1 MNTGKQSA
9 FCRKQMIL
17 MGLMLL
23 LILFPGCGDDS
34 RPPSAEPQNTIE
46 ETESADEE
54 AVSEDPEASS
64 ESESEETSSAGAADE
79 STETAEEE
87 EAPPQG
93 SSEVNYIADH
103 TVAKESVLRSIPV
116 DAINRAK
123 NNLHIMY
130 CGTSHSSQTTDGMDH
145 LQDYKLG
152 DDTLFAVTFT
162 GNPVSGK
169 LDIHYRPTGSV
180 NVYSASD
187 LSHDST
193 DSNGHTS
200 YFLRTVEY
208 LDHPDY
214 QDVNVVMWSW
224 CAIDGHDV
232 EIYLDNFS
240 ELIEM
245 YKAGGSKGRTS
256 DNQVTFVF
264 MTGYASGSKGDMPEP
279 PYIKSPY
286 QNHKRIVDFCR
297 ANQYFCL
304 DYWSQDTHN
313 YETDIYYPEAQGNSP
328 THLLEWMNS
337 HPGEWYEC
345 NPAHAADYDLL
356 GNLRAYAAWWLWARI
371 AGWDGI

>member
-1 MNTGKQSA
+1 MITGTQSA
-9 FCRKQMIL
+9 FCRRLMIM
-17 MGLMLL
+17 MGIILL
-23 LILFPGCGDDS
+23 LILFSGCGEDS
-34 RPPSAEPQNTIE
+34 QPPSTEPQNTAA
-46 ETESADEE
+46 ETESVDEE
-54 AVSEDPEASS
+54 AVSEDQSS
-64 ESESEETSSAGAADE
+64 SPESENESSEETSDVQS
-79 STETAEEE
+79 ETPDNAS
-87 EAPPQG
+87 PPN
-93 SSEVNYIADH
+93 SSEEDYIADY
-103 TVAKESVLRSIPV
+103 TVAKETVLRSIPV
-116 DAINRAK
+116 AAINQARNK
-123 NNLHIMY
+123 LHIMY

-145 LQDYKLG
+145 LQDYKPG

-193 DSNGHTS
+193 DSDGHTA
-200 YFLRTVEY
+200 YFYRTVEY

-224 CAIDGHDV
+224 CSIDGHDV
-232 EIYLDNFS
+232 EIYLDNFT

-264 MTGYASGSKGDMPEP
+264 MTGYASGSKGDTPEP
-279 PYIKSPY
+279 PYIRSPY
-286 QNHKRIVDFCR
+286 QNHKRIVDFCK

-304 DYWSQDTHN
+304 DYWSQDTHH
-313 YETDIYYPEAQGNSP
+313 YETDVYYPLAQGNEP
-328 THLLEWMNS
+328 THLLEWMND

-345 NPAHAADYDLL
+345 NPAHASEYDLL
-356 GNLRAYAAWWLWARI
+356 GNRRAYAAWWLWARI

>member
-1 MNTGKQSA
+1 MNTGIQSA
-9 FCRKQMIL
+9 FCRKLLIL

-23 LILFPGCGDDS
+23 LILFPGCDDDS
-34 RPPSAEPQNTIE
+34 QPPSAEPQNTSA
-46 ETESADEE
+46 ETESTDEE
-54 AVSEDPEASS
+54 AVSEDPESSS
-64 ESESEETSSAGAADE
+64 ESESEETSSTDEADE
-79 STETAEEE
+79 STETAEEDD
-87 EAPPQG
+87 APPQG
-93 SSEVNYIADH
+93 SSDVSYIADH

-116 DAINRAK
+116 EAINRART
-123 NNLHIMY
+123 NLHIMY
-130 CGTSHSSQTTDGMDH
+130 CGTSHSSQTTDGMDA
-145 LQDYKLG
+145 LQDYKPG
-152 DDTLFAVTFT
+152 DNTLFAVTFN
-162 GNPVSGK
+162 GNPVNGS

-224 CAIDGHDV
+224 CSIDGHDV

-256 DNQVTFVF
+256 DNPVTFVF
-264 MTGYASGSKGDMPEP
+264 MTGYASGSKGDTPEP
-279 PYIKSPY
+279 PYIRSPY
-286 QNHKRIVDFCR
+286 QNHKRIFDFCT

-304 DYWSQDTHN
+304 DYWSQDTHH
-313 YETDIYYPEAQGNSP
+313 YETDEYYPLAQGNEP
-328 THLLEWMNS
+328 THLLEWMDD

-345 NPAHAADYDLL
+345 NPAHASDYDLL
-356 GNLRAYAAWWLWARI
+356 GNRRAYAAWWLWARI